1 MVKHVTY
8 NELKELLKGDKPVFC
23 DFWAS
28 WCGPCRM
35 LAPVFEGVASAY
47 EGKAEFVKINVDE
60 EEDAARAYGISSIP
74 NVLAFKNG
82 EMKAYNLGFVPQA
95 MLENFVKNNL

>member
-1 MVKHVTY
+1 
-8 NELKELLKGDKPVFC
+8 
-23 DFWAS
+23 
-28 WCGPCRM
+28 M